1 MSKWELFWKNCPLRA
16 LTEFRPAAIVPVMAK
31 TTVEFPEEIKV
42 QLPEGVLERIER
54 LVGSKYKRA
63 GFIRDAAVRRLEE
76 EELARGERPSVSPE
90 IEAAARLFA
99 RAVHQRDVG
108 APGFDLEL
116 AVENDWPRFVKEA
129 EEVVEVVGKTKNGA
143 AK

>member
-1 MSKWELFWKNCPLRA
+1 
-16 LTEFRPAAIVPVMAK
+16 MAK

-76 EELARGERPSVSPE
+76 DERARGERPSVPPE